1 MINSIKE
8 VDKIIGDM
16 LVKQSELQ
24 RGNVVNGCSA
34 RGVDLSKFVTEK
46 VKLSYDL
53 SDSVIIFEI
62 KSSNNNEVD
71 FTEAENDVVRES
83 LSLEVSVI
91 IYGNQSLTLAKMLKA
106 RFESEKVRND
116 LLDKNVYLSSVNEI
130 SFMNEFIN
138 ETIWPRA
145 DFTMSI
151 ACEIQVSQIDE
162 MSEINKAD
170 VTVNT

>member
-1 MINSIKE
+1 MIKSIKE

-24 RGNVVNGCSA
+24 RGSIVNGCSI

-53 SDSVIIFEI
+53 SDSVIIFEV
-62 KSSNNNEVD
+62 KTNNNDDID
-71 FTEAENDVVRES
+71 FTEVEKDVVRES

-91 IYGNQSLTLAKMLKA
+91 IYGNQSLALAKVLKA

-116 LLDKNVYLSSVNEI
+116 LLDKEVYLSSVNEI
-130 SFMNEFIN
+130 TSMNEFIN

-145 DFTMSI
+145 DFNMDI

-162 MSEINKAD
+162 MSEIDKTD
-170 VTVNT
+170 MTVDT

>member
-1 MINSIKE
+1 MIKSIKE

-16 LVKQSELQ
+16 LVKQSKLQ
-24 RGNVVNGCSA
+24 RGSIVNGCSI

-53 SDSVIIFEI
+53 SDSVIIFET
-62 KSSNNNEVD
+62 KTNNNDDID
-71 FTEAENDVVRES
+71 FTEVEKDVVRES

-91 IYGNQSLTLAKMLKA
+91 IYGNQSLALAKALKA

-116 LLDKNVYLSSVNEI
+116 LLDKEVYLSSVNEI
-130 SFMNEFIN
+130 TFMNEFIN

-145 DFTMSI
+145 DFSMSI

-162 MSEINKAD
+162 MSEIDKTD
-170 VTVNT
+170 MTVDT

>member
-1 MINSIKE
+1 MIKSIKE

-24 RGNVVNGCSA
+24 RGSIVNGCSI

-53 SDSVIIFEI
+53 SDSVIIFET
-62 KSSNNNEVD
+62 KASSNDDVD

-83 LSLEVSVI
+83 LYLEVSVI
-91 IYGNQSLTLAKMLKA
+91 IYGNQSLTLAKKLKA

-116 LLDKNVYLSSVNEI
+116 LLAKEVYLSSVNEI
-130 SFMNEFIN
+130 TSMNEFIN

-145 DFTMSI
+145 DFSMNI

-162 MSEINKAD
+162 MSEIDKAD
-170 VTVNT
+170 VIVKT

>member
-1 MINSIKE
+1 MIKSIKE

-24 RGNVVNGCSA
+24 RGSIVNGCSI

-53 SDSVIIFEI
+53 SDSVIIFET
-62 KSSNNNEVD
+62 KTSNNDDID
-71 FTEAENDVVRES
+71 FTETEKDVVRES

-91 IYGNQSLTLAKMLKA
+91 IYGNQSLALAKVLKA

-116 LLDKNVYLSSVNEI
+116 LLDKEVYLSSVNEI
-130 SFMNEFIN
+130 TFMNEFIN

-145 DFTMSI
+145 DFSMSI

-162 MSEINKAD
+162 MSEIDKTD
-170 VTVNT
+170 MTVDT

>member
-1 MINSIKE
+1 MIKSIKE

-16 LVKQSELQ
+16 LVKQSGLQ
-24 RGNVVNGCSA
+24 RGNIVNGCSI

-53 SDSVIIFEI
+53 SDSVIIFET
-62 KSSNNNEVD
+62 KTSNNDDID
-71 FTEAENDVVRES
+71 FTETENDVVRES
-83 LSLEVSVI
+83 LFLEVSVI
-91 IYGNQSLTLAKMLKA
+91 IYGNQSLALAKTLKA

-116 LLDKNVYLSSVNEI
+116 LLDKEVYLSSVNEI
-130 SFMNEFIN
+130 TSMNEFIN

-145 DFTMSI
+145 DFSMSI

-162 MSEINKAD
+162 MSEIDKTD
-170 VTVNT
+170 MTVDT